1 MAKAKV
7 VYSQDAVTVLFKGDP
22 HSPEPAT
29 GIIKF
34 PGGHVE
40 VSRCINGE
48 YWAHIAVVDP
58 SNVVDGRIDRNNRI
72 QAVSDLPEA
81 HAINHIAI
89 RVANVI
95 PHDDW

>member
-7 VYSQDAVTVLFKGDP
+7 YHSEDAVTIVFKGDP
-22 HSPEPAT
+22 RSPEPST

-40 VSRCINGE
+40 VSRCSNGE
-48 YWAHIAVVDP
+48 YWAHVAVVDP
-58 SNVVDGRIDRNNRI
+58 RNVVDGRIDRTDRF
-72 QAVSDLPEA
+72 QAASDLPDA

-89 RVANVI
+89 RVSNVI
-95 PHDDW
+95 PHAEW